1 MDGEDVKEI
10 KGECELAFQVTQ
22 ICLHNVT
29 KFFIVTL
36 LCMYVATITT
46 CTTVSLDALCAP
58 AAMSNEASHHVT

>member
-10 KGECELAFQVTQ
+10 EGECELAFQVTQ

-36 LCMYVATITT
+36 LCMYVATIT
-46 CTTVSLDALCAP
+46 P